1 LPIENPNYTRQS
13 FDLENETWA
22 WIQSVAS
29 PDQEIPR
36 TAAYRILNALLD
48 LSIHQIREAEIPG
61 LESWEVLAMINFFRQ
76 TKFREL
82 DPDLFWVRIS
92 DFNEELA
99 QKVSRLPREI
109 RLLLLLKILYER
121 KNDLSH

>member
-1 LPIENPNYTRQS
+1 M
-13 FDLENETWA
+13 
-22 WIQSVAS
+22 AS